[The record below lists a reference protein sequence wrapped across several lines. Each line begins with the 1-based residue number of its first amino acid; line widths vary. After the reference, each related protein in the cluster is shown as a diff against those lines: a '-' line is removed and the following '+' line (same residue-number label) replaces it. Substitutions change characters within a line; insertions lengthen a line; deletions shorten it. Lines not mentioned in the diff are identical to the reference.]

1 MSIMIGD
8 SHAAE
13 IIQSSCV
20 GYLAH
25 LAMLCDPF
33 GRLEYSSK
41 PQMDAICDPSLV
53 RLGHLTQEMNFDE
66 FSHLDVLLRVRHPA
80 DH

>member
-20 GYLAH
+20 DYLAH
-25 LAMLCDPF
+25 LAMLCDLF
-33 GRLEYSSK
+33 GQLEYNSK

-53 RLGHLTQEMNFDE
+53 RLGRLTQEVNFDE
-66 FSHLDVLLRVRHPA
+66 YSHLYVLLRVCHPA